1 MFEKIK
7 TFFKEVRIELKK
19 VVFPTKDEVIGSTR
33 VVIVATV
40 LVAAILGVVDLVL
53 TRLVG
58 FVIR

>member
-7 TFFKEVRIELKK
+7 TFFKEVKIELKK
-19 VVFPTKDEVIGSTR
+19 VVFPTKDEVLGSTR
-33 VVIVATV
+33 VVVVATV

-58 FVIR
+58 LVIR